1 MKLNPDL
8 VRRTITGE
16 HMLVPVGENALTFNG
31 IYIMSPVADRI
42 WELLEQG
49 KDTEELTAILL
60 EEYDV
65 DEATLKADVN
75 EFLAVLKE
83 NDLLY

>member
-31 IYIMSPVADRI
+31 IFIMSPVADRI

>member
-31 IYIMSPVADRI
+31 IFVMSPVADRI

-49 KDTEELTAILL
+49 KDTQELTAILL

>member
-75 EFLAVLKE
+75 EFLVVLKE

>member
-31 IYIMSPVADRI
+31 IFVMSPVADRI

-49 KDTEELTAILL
+49 KDTQELTAILL

-65 DEATLKADVN
+65 NEATLKADVN